1 MACSRSGCAR
11 HDGGVNVQIDGDDL
25 RTGLVGLVVALAEI
39 VKETLQLQALRRMEA
54 GSLTEAELERLGQ
67 ALMDLDEAFDRMKAD
82 LGVSDAVQSVRDG
95 LDQAVDDL
103 VNNLLGSESR

>member
-1 MACSRSGCAR
+1 M
-11 HDGGVNVQIDGDDL
+11 NVQIDGDDL

>member
-1 MACSRSGCAR
+1 MRV
-11 HDGGVNVQIDGDDL
+11 DIDDDDL
-25 RTGLVGLVVALAEI
+25 RRGLVGLVVALAEI
-39 VKETLQLQALRRMEA
+39 VKETMQLQALRRMEA

-82 LGVSDAVQSVRDG
+82 LGVDDAVRSVRDG

-103 VNNLLGSESR
+103 VNNLLGAESR

>member
-1 MACSRSGCAR
+1 VRV
-11 HDGGVNVQIDGDDL
+11 DIDDDDL
-25 RTGLVGLVVALAEI
+25 RRGLVGLVVALAEI
-39 VKETLQLQALRRMEA
+39 VKETMQLQALRRMEA

-82 LGVSDAVQSVRDG
+82 LGVDDAVRSVRDG

-103 VNNLLGSESR
+103 VNNLLGAESR

>member
-1 MACSRSGCAR
+1 VKV
-11 HDGGVNVQIDGDDL
+11 DIDDDDL
-25 RTGLVGLVVALAEI
+25 RRGLVGLVVALAEI
-39 VKETLQLQALRRMEA
+39 VKETMQLQALRRMEA

-82 LGVSDAVQSVRDG
+82 LGVDDAVQSVRGG

-103 VNNLLGSESR
+103 VNNLLGSES